1 VRLIAAGVLAA
12 AAVVVGLLAADVRAW
27 RDEVRRDDARYLF
40 VRGSRPDWR
49 ADTLLPRGLS
59 GRVVG
64 VEPDAELRRAL
75 VLFRRAGRPATPFG
89 AQERQGERGAA
100 EAALQPLAQ
109 SANTAIASQASDL
122 LGLLAFS
129 DPGSGSREGPT
140 PAERALAYFQQAYR
154 LDVENEAAKT
164 NLELA
169 LRLLQARGARPGANA
184 GAGPRG
190 TGRRG
195 AGAGQPG
202 RGY

>member
-1 VRLIAAGVLAA
+1 VRLIAAGIFAA
-12 AAVVVGLLAADVRAW
+12 AALVVVLLAADVRGW
-27 RDEVRRDDARYLF
+27 RDEVRRDDARYLL
-40 VRGSRPDWR
+40 VSGSRPDWR

-59 GRVVG
+59 ARPIG
-64 VEPDAELRRAL
+64 VEADAELRRAL
-75 VLFRRAGRPATPFG
+75 VLFRRAGRPASPFG
-89 AQERQGERGAA
+89 GQERQGERGAA
-100 EAALQPLAQ
+100 ETALQPLARA
-109 SANTAIASQASDL
+109 ANTEIASQASDL

-129 DPGSGSREGPT
+129 DPGSGGREGPT

-164 NLELA
+164 NLELV
-169 LRLLQARGARPGANA
+169 LRLLQARGERPGANA

>member
-1 VRLIAAGVLAA
+1 VRLAAAGALAA
-12 AAVVVGLLAADVRAW
+12 AALAVGLLAADVRGW
-27 RDEVRRDDARYLF
+27 RDEMRRDDARYAL

-59 GRVVG
+59 GRLVG
-64 VEPDAELRRAL
+64 VEPDAKLRRAL
-75 VLFRRAGRPATPFG
+75 VLFRRTGGPESPFG

-109 SANTAIASQASDL
+109 AADTQLASQASDL

-129 DPGSGSREGPT
+129 DAGSGGRGGPT
-140 PAERALAYFQQAYR
+140 PAERALAQFQQAYR
-154 LDVENEAAKT
+154 LDPGNEAAKT
-164 NLELA
+164 NLELV

-195 AGAGQPG
+195 AGSGQPG

>member
-1 VRLIAAGVLAA
+1 VRLVAAGVLAVA
-12 AAVVVGLLAADVRAW
+12 ALVVGLLAADVRGW
-27 RDEVRRDDARYLF
+27 RDEVRRDDARYLL

-49 ADTLLPRGLS
+49 ADTVLPRWLS
-59 GRVVG
+59 GRAVG

-75 VLFRRAGRPATPFG
+75 VLFRRAGRPSVPFG
-89 AQERQGERGAA
+89 GQERQGERGAA

-109 SANTAIASQASDL
+109 STDTDIASQASDL

-140 PAERALAYFQQAYR
+140 PAERALALFQQAYR
-154 LDVENEAAKT
+154 LDVENESAKT

-169 LRLLQARGARPGANA
+169 LRVLQARGARPGANA

-195 AGAGQPG
+195 AGSGQPG

>member
-1 VRLIAAGVLAA
+1 VRLVAAGILAA
-12 AAVVVGLLAADVRAW
+12 AALVVGLLAADVRAW

-40 VRGSRPDWR
+40 VPGSRPDWR
-49 ADTLLPRGLS
+49 ADTLLPRGIS
-59 GRVVG
+59 RRVVG
-64 VEPDAELRRAL
+64 AEPDAELRRAL
-75 VLFRRAGRPATPFG
+75 VLFRRVDRPAVPFG

-109 SANTAIASQASDL
+109 STDTEIASQASDL

-140 PAERALAYFQQAYR
+140 PTERALAYFQQAYR
-154 LDVENEAAKT
+154 LDVENDAAKT

-169 LRLLQARGARPGANA
+169 LRLLRARGARPGANA

-195 AGAGQPG
+195 AGSGQPG